1 MSATAVTDTL
11 QLQWGEVCLALREAL
26 EAGDEQRFLG
36 AVDTLTGMRERSL
49 WDSLRQLD
57 ARLRAALDQFR
68 LDPRLMRLAG
78 KEIPDARAR
87 LDHVLKLTDEAAHR
101 TMDLVESSTPL
112 VARTAASAAAL
123 GAECRE
129 ARESGA
135 ASPYWN
141 DLLVRLEGHCAAAH
155 ADGEKVKTNLVE
167 VLMAQSY
174 QDLSGQIIR
183 RVIEL
188 VGQLEEELARLVHD
202 TESGASESRR
212 PQPAAEDAIRGL
224 GPAVPGVSVN
234 TVDGQQ
240 DVDEL
245 LAMGVAMKGVL

>member
-1 MSATAVTDTL
+1 MSATPVSATL
-11 QLQWGEVCLALREAL
+11 QQQWGEVCLALREAL
-26 EAGDEQRFLG
+26 EAGDEARFLD
-36 AVDTLTGMRERSL
+36 AVDRLTGMRERGL

-57 ARLRAALDQFR
+57 ERLRAALDQFR
-68 LDPRLMRLAG
+68 LDPRLLRLAG

-87 LDHVLKLTDEAAHR
+87 LDHVLRLTDEAAHR
-101 TMDLVESSTPL
+101 TLDLVESSTPL
-112 VARTAASAAAL
+112 VARTAAAAATL

-135 ASPYWN
+135 ASPYWLE
-141 DLLVRLEGHCAAAH
+141 LLTRLESHFAAAT
-155 ADGEKVKTNLVE
+155 ADGETVKTNLVE

-188 VGQLEEELARLVHD
+188 VAQLEDELARLVQGSQGAV
-202 TESGASESRR
+202 SGNRQAPPPAQDPSR
-212 PQPAAEDAIRGL
+212 GF
-224 GPAVPGVSVN
+224 GPSIPGISVS

-245 LAMGVAMKGVL
+245 LAMGAAMKGM

>member
-1 MSATAVTDTL
+1 MSVTAVSDAL
-11 QLQWGEVCLALREAL
+11 QLQWGEVCHALREAL
-26 EAGDEQRFLG
+26 DAGDEQRFLA
-36 AVDTLTGMRERSL
+36 AVDQLTGIRERGL

-57 ARLRAALDQFR
+57 LRLRAALDQFR
-68 LDPRLMRLAG
+68 LDPRLLRLAG

-87 LDHVLKLTDEAAHR
+87 LDHVLRLTDEAAHR

-112 VARTAASAAAL
+112 VERTAAAAAAL
-123 GAECRE
+123 GTECRD
-129 ARESGA
+129 ARESGV
-135 ASPYWN
+135 ASPYWS
-141 DLLVRLEGHCAAAH
+141 DLLARLEGHFAAASR
-155 ADGEKVKTNLVE
+155 DGEKVKGNLLE

-188 VGQLEEELARLVHD
+188 VGQLEGELARLVHD
-202 TESGASESRR
+202 SERGAPENRHA
-212 PQPAAEDAIRGL
+212 QPGDEDTTRGL
-224 GPAVPGVSVN
+224 GPAIPGLSVS

-245 LAMGVAMKGVL
+245 LAMGVAMKG

>member
-1 MSATAVTDTL
+1 MSATPVSTTL
-11 QLQWGEVCLALREAL
+11 QQQWGELCLALREAL
-26 EAGDEQRFLG
+26 AAGDEPRFL
-36 AVDTLTGMRERSL
+36 AALDTLTGIRERGL

-57 ARLRAALDQFR
+57 ERLRAALDQFR
-68 LDPRLMRLAG
+68 LDPRLLRLAG

-87 LDHVLKLTDEAAHR
+87 LDHVLRLTDEAAHR

-112 VARTAASAAAL
+112 VARSAAAAAAL
-123 GAECRE
+123 RTECRE

-135 ASPYWN
+135 ASPYWH
-141 DLLVRLEGHCAAAH
+141 DLLVRLEGHFSAAH
-155 ADGEKVKTNLVE
+155 ADGEKVKSNLVE

-188 VGQLEEELARLVHD
+188 VGQLEGELARLVHD
-202 TESGASESRR
+202 SQGAASENRHAPPDS
-212 PQPAAEDAIRGL
+212 EDTTRGL
-224 GPAVPGVSVN
+224 GPAIPGLSVS

-245 LAMGVAMKGVL
+245 LAMGVAMKG

>member
-1 MSATAVTDTL
+1 MSATL
-11 QLQWGEVCLALREAL
+11 QQQWGEVCLALHDAL
-26 EAGDEQRFLG
+26 QAGDEGRFLE
-36 AVDTLTGMRERSL
+36 AVDRLTGMRERGL

-68 LDPRLMRLAG
+68 LDPRLLRLAG

-87 LDHVLKLTDEAAHR
+87 LDHVLRLTDEAAHR

-112 VARTAASAAAL
+112 VARTAAAAASL
-123 GAECRE
+123 RAECSE

-135 ASPYWN
+135 ASPYWYE
-141 DLLVRLEGHCAAAH
+141 LLARLESHFRAAH
-155 ADGEKVKTNLVE
+155 ADGETVKTNLVE

-188 VGQLEEELARLVHD
+188 VAQLEDELARLVQGSD
-202 TESGASESRR
+202 PAVSGNRHA
-212 PQPAAEDAIRGL
+212 PAEAQDAARGL
-224 GPAVPGVSVN
+224 GPAIPGLSVS

-245 LAMGVAMKGVL
+245 LAMGVAMKGM

>member
-1 MSATAVTDTL
+1 MSAAPMTDTL

-26 EAGDEQRFLG
+26 EAGDEPRFL
-36 AVDTLTGMRERSL
+36 AALDSLTGMRERGL

-68 LDPRLMRLAG
+68 LDPRLLRLAG
-78 KEIPDARAR
+78 QEIPDARAR

-112 VARTAASAAAL
+112 VARAAAAAAAF
-123 GAECRE
+123 GTECRE

-135 ASPYWN
+135 ASPFWH
-141 DLLVRLEGHCAAAH
+141 DLLVRLEGHLNAVH
-155 ADGEKVKTNLVE
+155 SDGEKVKSNLSE

-202 TESGASESRR
+202 SEGAASENRHA
-212 PQPAAEDAIRGL
+212 PPAADDTTRGL
-224 GPAVPGVSVN
+224 GPAIPGLSVS

-245 LAMGVAMKGVL
+245 FAMGVAMKGVS

>member
-1 MSATAVTDTL
+1 MSATSMSATL
-11 QLQWGEVCLALREAL
+11 QQQWGEVCLALHQAL
-26 EAGDEQRFLG
+26 AAGDEAGFLE
-36 AVDTLTGMRERSL
+36 AVDRLTGIRERGL

-57 ARLRAALDQFR
+57 QRLRSALDQFR
-68 LDPRLMRLAG
+68 LDPRLLRLAG

-87 LDHVLKLTDEAAHR
+87 LDHVLRLTDEAAHR

-112 VARTAASAAAL
+112 VARTAVAAASL
-123 GAECRE
+123 RAECSE

-135 ASPYWN
+135 ASPYWHE
-141 DLLVRLEGHCAAAH
+141 LLARLESHFTAAH
-155 ADGEKVKTNLVE
+155 ADGETVKTNLVE

-188 VGQLEEELARLVHD
+188 VAQLEDELARLVQGSD
-202 TESGASESRR
+202 GAVSGNRR
-212 PQPAAEDAIRGL
+212 AAAEAENASRGL
-224 GPAVPGVSVN
+224 GPAIPGISVS

-245 LAMGVAMKGVL
+245 LAMGVAMKGM

>member
-1 MSATAVTDTL
+1 MSATL
-11 QLQWGEVCLALREAL
+11 QQQWGEVCLAVHQAL
-26 EAGDEQRFLG
+26 AAGDEARFLE
-36 AVDTLTGMRERSL
+36 AVDRLTGVRERGL

-68 LDPRLMRLAG
+68 LDPRLLRLAG

-87 LDHVLKLTDEAAHR
+87 LDHVLRLTDEAAHR
-101 TMDLVESSTPL
+101 TLDLVESSTPL
-112 VARTAASAAAL
+112 VARTAAAAASL
-123 GAECRE
+123 RTECRE

-135 ASPYWN
+135 ASPYWHE
-141 DLLVRLEGHCAAAH
+141 LLARLESHFSAAH
-155 ADGEKVKTNLVE
+155 ADGETVKRNLVE

-188 VGQLEEELARLVHD
+188 VAQLEDELARLVQGSDGSVSGNRHAP
-202 TESGASESRR
+202 TEAENAS
-212 PQPAAEDAIRGL
+212 RGL
-224 GPAVPGVSVN
+224 GPAIPGLSVS

-245 LAMGVAMKGVL
+245 LAMGVAMKGI